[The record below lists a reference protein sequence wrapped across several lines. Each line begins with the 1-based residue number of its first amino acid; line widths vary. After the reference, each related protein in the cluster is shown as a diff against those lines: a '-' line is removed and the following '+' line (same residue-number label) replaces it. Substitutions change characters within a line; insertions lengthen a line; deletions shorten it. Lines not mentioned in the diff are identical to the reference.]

1 MSRQPNGASSIYQ
14 GSDGYWHGRVTIGVR
29 DDGRPDR
36 RHVQARTKAEVTAK
50 VRDLERQRDNK
61 TIRKPGHAW
70 TVAEWLTHW
79 VENIAAPFVRE
90 NTLAGYRVAVNKHLI
105 PGIGAHRLS
114 RLEPEHLER
123 LYVKMMRS
131 GSSPGTAHQAHRT
144 VRTALNEAV
153 RRGHIA
159 RNPAVLAKAPRI
171 SEDEVEPYSIE
182 EVKKILE
189 AAQQTRNGARW
200 ALALALGL
208 RQGEA
213 LGLKWSD
220 VDLVNGT
227 LVVRRAR
234 LRPRWAH
241 GCDGNCGHPQA
252 GHCPQ
257 RRPLRAETSDTKSRA
272 GRRSIGLPD
281 ELVALLHQHERQ
293 QAWERRRA
301 RQLWEEG
308 GWVFATATGRPLN
321 PRTDYDEWKRLLAV
335 AGVRDG
341 RLHDARHTAATVLL
355 LLGVPERA
363 VMGVMGWSNS
373 AMATRY
379 QHITDAV
386 RRDVAQRVG
395 GLLWTPA
402 QQATDDGSSPGVLGA
417 RRSRGGTETT
427 IETRPSDAGAAG

>member
-1 MSRQPNGASSIYQ
+1 MSRQPNGASSVYQ
-14 GSDGYWHGRVTIGVR
+14 GNDGYWHGRVTVGVR

-50 VRDLERQRDNK
+50 VRDLERQRDNR
-61 TIRKPGHAW
+61 TIRKPGRAW

-123 LYVKMMRS
+123 LYVKMMMS

-153 RRGHIA
+153 RRGHIT
-159 RNPAVLAKAPRI
+159 RNPAVFAKAPRI

-182 EVKKILE
+182 EVKSILD
-189 AAQQTRNGARW
+189 AAQHTRNSARW

-241 GCDGNCGHPQA
+241 GCGGGCGHSQA

-257 RRPLRAETSDTKSRA
+257 RRPARPETADTKSRA

-281 ELVALLHQHERQ
+281 ELVALLRAHERQ

-301 RQLWEEG
+301 RQL
-308 GWVFATATGRPLN
+308 
-321 PRTDYDEWKRLLAV
+321 
-335 AGVRDG
+335 
-341 RLHDARHTAATVLL
+341 
-355 LLGVPERA
+355 
-363 VMGVMGWSNS
+363 
-373 AMATRY
+373 
-379 QHITDAV
+379 
-386 RRDVAQRVG
+386 
-395 GLLWTPA
+395 
-402 QQATDDGSSPGVLGA
+402 
-417 RRSRGGTETT
+417 
-427 IETRPSDAGAAG
+427 